1 MAIADEG
8 LDQSRGDRVAVLEWR
23 AWEGFLLTHVLGDR
37 AVRIETDPFGE
48 FPSGQFERICASCT
62 AVCFQINLSV
72 RDRLPL
78 RIQDLAQRFVDRGIH
93 VVNGLVQ
100 DVRKSTLQAHLRSI
114 GLASLTA
121 APNGP
126 AEEILFVKT
135 DLNYGGELEKLLPP
149 ESIAAVGLAPLIS
162 RDIGAYH
169 YQAFERG
176 TIPKQTWID
185 AGLVIEKYVTNSE
198 NSFYRAYF
206 SGQRIIIVKA
216 FSAGM
221 IKKLSGDDRD
231 TNFVTD
237 LDALKAGTDE
247 QPISERLKADVA
259 AFVEHT
265 PVDFG
270 CIDIVHD
277 GRDEHYI
284 IDLNLTPYA
293 GTREYDAFLSA
304 FLRVGI
310 IDPHQRKVMPLASSP
325 LLGNGCSIHK
335 SSRIEDTNK
344 SKITR

>member
-1 MAIADEG
+1 MVIADEVF
-8 LDQSRGDRVAVLEWR
+8 DQSTAGDRVAVLEWR
-23 AWEGFLLTHVLGDR
+23 AWEGFLLTHVLGGH

-48 FPSGQFERICASCT
+48 FPSVEFERICDSC
-62 AVCFQINLSV
+62 AVVCWQINLSV
-72 RDRLPL
+72 RARLPL
-78 RIQDLAQRFVDRGIH
+78 RIQDLTQRFVERGVY

-100 DVRKSTLQAHLRSI
+100 DIRKSTLQAHLRSL

-121 APNGP
+121 SRSGP
-126 AEEILFVKT
+126 ADEILFVKT
-135 DLNYGGELEKLLPP
+135 DLNYGGELEKLLAP
-149 ESIAAVGLAPLIS
+149 ESIAAAGLEPMIS
-162 RDIGAYH
+162 RDVGAYH
-169 YQAFERG
+169 YQAFERE
-176 TIPKQTWID
+176 TIPEQTWTD

-237 LDALKAGTDE
+237 LEALKAGTDE
-247 QPISERLKADVA
+247 QPISERLKAHVA

-265 PVDFG
+265 PADFG

-277 GRDEHYI
+277 GEDHHYI

-293 GTREYDAFLSA
+293 GTREYDAFLSG
-304 FLRVGI
+304 FLRAGILDPLNRRVGEPI
-310 IDPHQRKVMPLASSP
+310 TSP
-325 LLGNGCSIHK
+325 LGW
-335 SSRIEDTNK
+335 
-344 SKITR
+344 